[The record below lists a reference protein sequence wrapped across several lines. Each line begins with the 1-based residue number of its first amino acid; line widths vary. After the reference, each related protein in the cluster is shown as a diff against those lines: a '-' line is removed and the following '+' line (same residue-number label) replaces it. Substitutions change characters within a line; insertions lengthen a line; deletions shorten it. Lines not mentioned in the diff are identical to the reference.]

1 MAEESEDVQ
10 GVQGIKIRNLKPNE
24 KVVLKKV
31 LFSAT
36 VSDMRTLVL
45 WSIEEPHRFNYFVE
59 RVLDGVAY
67 ALALREAEYL

>member
-45 WSIEEPHRFNYFVE
+45 LSIEEPHRFNYFVE

-67 ALALREAEYL
+67 ALAIREAQYL

>member
-1 MAEESEDVQ
+1 MAKESEDVQ
-10 GVQGIKIRNLKPNE
+10 GVQGIKIRNLKPTE
-24 KVVLKKV
+24 KILLKKV
-31 LFSAT
+31 LFRAT

-45 WSIEEPHRFNYFVE
+45 WSIEEPHRLNYFVE

>member
-1 MAEESEDVQ
+1 MAKEPENIQ
-10 GVQGIKIRNLKPNE
+10 GIQGIKIRNLKPNE

-45 WSIEEPHRFNYFVE
+45 WSIEEPHRLNYFVE

>member
-45 WSIEEPHRFNYFVE
+45 WSIEEPHRLNYFVE

>member
-1 MAEESEDVQ
+1 MAEKSEDIQ
-10 GVQGIKIRNLKPNE
+10 GVQGIKIRSLKPNE
-24 KVVLKKV
+24 KVVLKKI

-36 VSDMRTLVL
+36 VSDMRTLVM
-45 WSIEEPHRFNYFVE
+45 WAIEEPHRLNYFVE

>member
-45 WSIEEPHRFNYFVE
+45 LSIEEPHRFNYFVE

>member
-1 MAEESEDVQ
+1 MAEKSEGVQ
-10 GVQGIKIRNLKPNE
+10 GIQGIKIRNLKPNE

-45 WSIEEPHRFNYFVE
+45 WSIEEPHRLNYFVE